1 MAMIMLK
8 TKKLFT
14 FFLSASLTTFAVTIP
29 STPILGTEFNPQE
42 QVSINV
48 YRQAN
53 PAVVTIKARGDSG
66 SGTIVGSQGLI
77 ITNEH
82 VVRQARGGQV
92 NVITANGRNYSG
104 QVIATDPNHDLALV
118 KLNTQGN
125 FPTIPLADGDGI
137 QVGQHVY
144 AIGNPF
150 GFSGTL
156 TTGILSRIAPNG
168 DLQTDAAIN
177 PGNSG
182 GPLLNSQGE
191 LIGVNKGIYSP
202 GGRGNIG
209 IGFATSALEARRLI
223 SSGGNSLGSG
233 ESSSLDSARSTPRQD
248 NDGRDNNN
256 NLPSPPVSPV
266 PVSPSPAPNLGVDIN
281 SQTLVIESVE
291 TNSAAERLG
300 LRVGDR
306 LVAVND
312 LRLYSVEDLVSV
324 LDSSSQE
331 VSLTIV
337 RNYRVISVQGSF

>member
-1 MAMIMLK
+1 MLK
-8 TKKLFT
+8 TKQLFT
-14 FFLSASLTTFAVTIP
+14 CFLSASLTTFAVTIP
-29 STPILGTEFNPQE
+29 STPTLGTEFNPQE

-53 PAVVTIKARGDSG
+53 PAVVTVKARGDSG
-66 SGTIVGSQGLI
+66 SGTIVDSAGLI

-82 VVRQARGGQV
+82 VVRQARGGRV
-92 NVITANGRNYSG
+92 SVTTANGRNYSG

-118 KLNTQGN
+118 KLNTQDS
-125 FPTIPLADGDGI
+125 FPTIPLADADGI

-223 SSGGNSLGSG
+223 SSRGNSS
-233 ESSSLDSARSTPRQD
+233 DSARSISRQD
-248 NDGRDNNN
+248 DDGRNSDNGNN
-256 NLPSPPVSPV
+256 NLPSSPVSPV
-266 PVSPSPAPNLGVDIN
+266 PVSPSPAPSLGVEIN
-281 SQTLVIESVE
+281 SQTLVVQSVE
-291 TNSAAERLG
+291 SNSVAERLG

-306 LVAVND
+306 LVAVNE

-337 RNYRVISVQGSF
+337 RNYRVISIQGSI

>member
-1 MAMIMLK
+1 M
-8 TKKLFT
+8 
-14 FFLSASLTTFAVTIP
+14 
-29 STPILGTEFNPQE
+29 
-42 QVSINV
+42 
-48 YRQAN
+48 
-53 PAVVTIKARGDSG
+53 
-66 SGTIVGSQGLI
+66 
-77 ITNEH
+77 
-82 VVRQARGGQV
+82 
-92 NVITANGRNYSG
+92 
-104 QVIATDPNHDLALV
+104 
-118 KLNTQGN
+118 
-125 FPTIPLADGDGI
+125 
-137 QVGQHVY
+137 VGQHVY

-156 TTGILSRIAPNG
+156 TTGILSRVAPNG

-223 SSGGNSLGSG
+223 RNRGNSS
-233 ESSSLDSARSTPRQD
+233 ESTRSISRQD
-248 NDGRDNNN
+248 DNSRDSNNSNN
-256 NLPSPPVSPV
+256 NLPSSPVSPV
-266 PVSPSPAPNLGVDIN
+266 PVSPSPTPSLGVDIN
-281 SQTLVIESVE
+281 SQTLVIQSVE
-291 TNSAAERLG
+291 SNSLAERLG

-337 RNYRVISVQGSF
+337 RNYRVISIQGNI

>member
-1 MAMIMLK
+1 MLK
-8 TKKLFT
+8 TKQLFT
-14 FFLSASLTTFAVTIP
+14 CFLSASLTTFAVTIP
-29 STPILGTEFNPQE
+29 STPTLGTEFNPQE

-53 PAVVTIKARGDSG
+53 PAVVTIKAGGDSA
-66 SGTIVGSQGLI
+66 SGTIVDSAGLI

-82 VVRQARGGQV
+82 VVRQARGGRV
-92 NVITANGRNYSG
+92 RVTTANGRNYSG

-118 KLNTQGN
+118 RLNTQDS
-125 FPTIPLADGDGI
+125 FPTIPLADADGI

-156 TTGILSRIAPNG
+156 TTGILSRVAPNG

-223 SSGGNSLGSG
+223 RNRGNSS
-233 ESSSLDSARSTPRQD
+233 ESARSISRQD
-248 NDGRDNNN
+248 DDGRDSNNSNN
-256 NLPSPPVSPV
+256 NLPSSPVSPL
-266 PVSPSPAPNLGVDIN
+266 PVSPSPAPSLGVDIN
-281 SQTLVIESVE
+281 SQTLVIQSVE
-291 TNSAAERLG
+291 SNSLAERLG

-306 LVAVND
+306 LVAVNE

-324 LDSSSQE
+324 LDGSSQE

-337 RNYRVISVQGSF
+337 RNYRVVTVEGRL

>member
-1 MAMIMLK
+1 MLK
-8 TKKLFT
+8 TKQLLT
-14 FFLSASLTTFAVTIP
+14 CFLSASLTTLAVTVP

-53 PAVVTIKARGDSG
+53 PAVVTIKAGGDSA
-66 SGTIVGSQGLI
+66 SGTIVDSAGLI

-82 VVRQARGGQV
+82 VVRQARGGRV
-92 NVITANGRNYSG
+92 SVTTANGRNYSG

-118 KLNTQGN
+118 KLNAQGN
-125 FPTIPLADGDGI
+125 FPTIPLADADGI

-223 SSGGNSLGSG
+223 RNRGNSLGSE
-233 ESSSLDSARSTPRQD
+233 ESNSSNSARSLPRQD
-248 NDGRDNNN
+248 NNGSGSNRT
-256 NLPSPPVSPV
+256 LPSPSSPA
-266 PVSPSPAPNLGVDIN
+266 PISPSPAPSLGVDIN
-281 SQTLVIESVE
+281 PQTLVIQSVE
-291 TNSAAERLG
+291 ANSLAERLG

-324 LDSSSQE
+324 LDGSSQE

-337 RNYRVISVQGSF
+337 RNYRVISIQGSL